1 MSLYSS
7 LLTAGAKVETAA
19 REIVKL
25 VRNALG
31 HLTGDA
37 QHAAAVQQLLTLFPD
52 LAKWGAHALVSLA
65 FGWLETHSPDSLKP
79 IEQTVEGSVQG
90 KVDSAITQA
99 SVTLTPQQPTYNNP
113 PVLQNLPPV
122 TPGELPAGGSPPS
135 PTSQE
140 PGKLLSK
147 LLPVAPVNGNQPIS
161 SA

>member
-31 HLTGDA
+31 HLTGDQ

-79 IEQTVEGSVQG
+79 IEQTVEGGVQG
-90 KVDSAITQA
+90 KVDTVITTA
-99 SVTLTPQQPTYNNP
+99 SVTLTPQVVAAAADAAKTYQAIDLGGP
-113 PVLQNLPPV
+113 PPSSAPS
-122 TPGELPAGGSPPS
+122 PGELPAGGSPPS

-140 PGKLLSK
+140 PGKLL
-147 LLPVAPVNGNQPIS
+147 
-161 SA
+161 